1 MKAKTFLD
9 IHNALLNN
17 QKLAYGYSEIEMELS
32 NGLCGFILGDE
43 LLKYNSIFQLF
54 KPTDKEI
61 VKYNLDDVYYYDSFN
76 NNNKGT
82 EYNELRQNVILLC
95 AAINGELW

>member
-17 QKLAYGYSEIEMELS
+17 QKLAYGNCQAETKLF
-32 NGLCGFILGDE
+32 NGLCGFILNKE
-43 LLKYNSIFQLF
+43 QLRCNSIFQLF
-54 KPTDKEI
+54 KPTRTEI
-61 VKYNLDDVYYYDSFN
+61 VEYNLDNVYYYDLFN
-76 NNNKGT
+76 SSSKGT

-95 AAINGELW
+95 AAINGEL